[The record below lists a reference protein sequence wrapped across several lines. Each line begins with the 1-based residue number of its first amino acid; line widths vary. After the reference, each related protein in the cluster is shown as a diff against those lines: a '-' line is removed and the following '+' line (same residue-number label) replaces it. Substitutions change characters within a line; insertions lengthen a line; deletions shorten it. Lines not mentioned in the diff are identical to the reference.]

1 LYPKHEEQSVDKID
15 HSLNVVDPTNI
26 EDLQSS
32 GNDNDPLILSQTDT
46 KIPSD
51 SELFISTDDFTVD
64 EESKTHEKIKKKKLF
79 NKSWK
84 MKR

>member
-1 LYPKHEEQSVDKID
+1 MFTKHEEQLVDKID
-15 HSLNVVDPTNI
+15 HNLHDVDPTNF
-26 EDLQSS
+26 EDA
-32 GNDNDPLILSQTDT
+32 DTAPLILSQTDT

-51 SELFISTDDFTVD
+51 SELFITTDDFTVD